1 MSIVIAVAFAFILG
15 ALVLAGVFMLRGGGG
30 GGSRSSRMAR
40 ALTVR
45 IAVSVALF
53 ACILLAWRF
62 GWIHPTGVPVG
73 R

>member
-1 MSIVIAVAFAFILG
+1 MSIVIALAFVLILG
-15 ALVLAGVFMLRGGGG
+15 ALVLAGVFMLRGGSGA
-30 GGSRSSRMAR
+30 GSRSSRMVR

-45 IAVSVALF
+45 IALSVALF

-62 GWIHPTGVPVG
+62 GWIHPTGMPIG

>member
-30 GGSRSSRMAR
+30 AGSRSSRMAR